1 MDPMPRRG
9 RLRRWAGLLSA
20 LVSRGGAW
28 VRRAAAAMRSRL
40 AHRATVLVKRGGLRR
55 AEEEGDARTAAGAG
69 DHKSLPSAVQGRGQP
84 RPPSTTRFREE
95 EDHGH
100 GDARGSGN
108 SLVTGS
114 PSAAQEDR
122 GKSKT
127 PGGEAS
133 RDAAPETT
141 RDESGNQED
150 LPRLP
155 LHRGEGMDA
164 AAAPSADL
172 LAPGGSWGA
181 ERTKIG
187 DRSIVA
193 PSPPV
198 KLEMD
203 AAVDV
208 TVDAPPVVSET
219 VLVQRDVAA
228 SAPAG
233 GRWGAERTKIGGDRS
248 IVAPSLVKQEI
259 DAAAESSDRGEE
271 KDDTATATP
280 GAVPVAH
287 ERCSGGEDD
296 QTVAVPEKDPQ
307 DELDAPPVVSDAVL
321 VQPDLAA
328 PSAPAYLCIKKK
340 R

>member
-1 MDPMPRRG
+1 
-9 RLRRWAGLLSA
+9 
-20 LVSRGGAW
+20 
-28 VRRAAAAMRSRL
+28 
-40 AHRATVLVKRGGLRR
+40 
-55 AEEEGDARTAAGAG
+55 
-69 DHKSLPSAVQGRGQP
+69 
-84 RPPSTTRFREE
+84 
-95 EDHGH
+95 
-100 GDARGSGN
+100 
-108 SLVTGS
+108 
-114 PSAAQEDR
+114 
-122 GKSKT
+122 
-127 PGGEAS
+127 
-133 RDAAPETT
+133 
-141 RDESGNQED
+141 
-150 LPRLP
+150 
-155 LHRGEGMDA
+155 MDA

-193 PSPPV
+193 PSSPV
-198 KLEMD
+198 KLEID
-203 AAVDV
+203 ASEAV

-233 GRWGAERTKIGGDRS
+233 GRSGEERTKIGGDRS

-287 ERCSGGEDD
+287 GWCSGSEDD
-296 QTVAVPEKDPQ
+296 QTGSVPEKDPQ

-328 PSAPAYLCIKKK
+328 PSAPAGGSGEASEASSHARRRRQLVVARKNKKAK
-340 R
+340 RAAPREAQPPDQYQVWF